1 MATMHDR
8 ARGASFLPSRMRASL
23 LLAVSLLSGCDLFSA
38 DVEDR
43 TLADFPVEQS
53 SLLEHLNFLAADS
66 LYGRE
71 AGTTYELQAAEYLR
85 DEFAGFGLEPGIAG
99 FLQTFVLDAP
109 EQETGGAAPDKADQV
124 VSQNVL
130 ATLPGRGALAGEWV
144 VLGAHYDHLGFEMS
158 SDSVVVYNG
167 ADDNASGTALLL
179 EAARILSDFT
189 ALETG
194 ADRRSIMFQAYGA
207 EEIGLV
213 GSFYFTS
220 NPTISADNIVAMI
233 NLDMVGRLREELVVR
248 GISTR
253 ASLVTML
260 ADLNEGRLILAF
272 PGGTPDRSDQFPFY
286 LEGIP
291 VLHFFT
297 GTHAQYHTP
306 LDDVWRLNLDGMQE
320 IGRLVVGLLWELASR
335 PTLVLSAP
343 GGPQ

>member
-1 MATMHDR
+1 MASDKVSDTGEPR
-8 ARGASFLPSRMRASL
+8 ARDL
-23 LLAVSLLSGCDLFSA
+23 LHPLLVLVFVLNGCDLFSV
-38 DVEDR
+38 DGEHR

-53 SLLEHLNFLAADS
+53 ALLEHLSFLAADS

-71 AGTTYELQAAEYLR
+71 AGTTYELRAAEYVR
-85 DEFAGFGLEPGIAG
+85 DEFTGFGLEPGIAG
-99 FLQTFVLDAP
+99 YLQTFVLEAP
-109 EQETGGAAPDKADQV
+109 ERGPVATGSKGSQV

-130 ATLPGRGALAGEWV
+130 ATLPGRGTLATEWV
-144 VLGAHYDHLGFEMS
+144 VIGAHYDHLGFEMS
-158 SDSVVVYNG
+158 GDSVVVYNG
-167 ADDNASGTALLL
+167 ADDNASGTALLV
-179 EAARILSDFT
+179 EAARILSEFV

-220 NPTISADNIVAMI
+220 NPTASVDNIVAMI

-253 ASLVTML
+253 ASWVTML
-260 ADLNEGRLILAF
+260 TDLNEGRLILAF

-297 GTHAQYHTP
+297 GTHAEYHTP
-306 LDDVWRLNLDGMQE
+306 LDDVSRLNLEGLEE
-320 IGRLVVGLLWELASR
+320 IGRLVVGLLWELATR
-335 PTLVLSAP
+335 PTPVLSGP
-343 GGPQ
+343 GGLE